1 VERRLLSTLRP
12 GQIYRPEVEWISLPF
27 PFLSPSSNGAERDRH
42 ASRKKALL
50 LPGEAE
56 GRGEEFLDGGNGGAL
71 RSGFGPHGGAEPH
84 ARIATGRQRP
94 GRAVDGDTR
103 GPFDKIAAGAVLDA
117 GENEM
122 DGAGAA
128 IAEGCDRGRRRAGG
142 EADEGEPESPGA
154 ASGGATPGESWTRL
168 YGLGR
173 APQDARSECGG
184 RMGKCQ
190 PA

>member
-1 VERRLLSTLRP
+1 
-12 GQIYRPEVEWISLPF
+12 
-27 PFLSPSSNGAERDRH
+27 
-42 ASRKKALL
+42 
-50 LPGEAE
+50 
-56 GRGEEFLDGGNGGAL
+56 
-71 RSGFGPHGGAEPH
+71 
-84 ARIATGRQRP
+84 
-94 GRAVDGDTR
+94 VDGDTR

-128 IAEGCDRGRRRAGG
+128 IAEGCDRGRRRA
-142 EADEGEPESPGA
+142 AARPTRASQSPRA
-154 ASGGATPGESWTRL
+154 AIWRRDPRRVMDRL